1 MIIEIVLGLFIL
13 LEGYVIWNL
22 IKKTEVLETWVETF
36 AQRIEKTQNDLKEI
50 DATGHFESDDE
61 VGIIFDQIKSIV
73 DELTELNGVEINES
87 KSN

>member
-13 LEGYVIWNL
+13 IEGYVIWNL